1 MAKDDYDK
9 IVCMILTYLYAK
21 IRGHTDVNSDDYL
34 QPMTKDFPIV
44 EDYFYF
50 ILESMLKAGYIEGI
64 AFTRTWDGTIIDVS
78 GMSDIRITADGI
90 HYLSENSI
98 MRKVLEWLRDNA
110 VSLLPGMSKTVLSIL
125 NR

>member
-9 IVCMILTYLYAK
+9 IVCIILTYLYARIK
-21 IRGHTDVNSDDYL
+21 GQTGVKPEDYL
-34 QPMTKDFPIV
+34 QPLTKDFPIV
-44 EDYFYF
+44 EDYFNF

-64 AFTRTWDGTIIDVS
+64 TFTRTWNGDIISADGMT
-78 GMSDIRITADGI
+78 DIRITADGI

-125 NR
+125 SR